1 MNQFA
6 LNEKYASNDIDCA
19 LIELPYFSK
28 ELWSTWKNV
37 FSGIIPIQLITTEK
51 TRRNGVSFNTALGIG
66 SSLGA
71 MPIGLSGN
79 CTGVKIWIGMDVH
92 SEGKKHVA
100 AASAVCDA
108 DGMLIGY
115 PPPRICSGE
124 RLDDAAFEIILRI
137 ILDGLIHHYGKSGAE
152 LPKELGI
159 IRDGQF
165 FENPDIIAKIE
176 KEYSVSFVIVDVKKQ
191 GAPKLAVENGLDF
204 KSAKCGTVVFGSKSG
219 YIQTTGDGNG
229 RIPGTPVLRE
239 VRLIAGDVKTV
250 DLLEDMFWLSKIHG
264 GSTQQPGLPIPQ
276 AYAHK
281 LAEIA
286 GRGVSIPN
294 KFNTDMG
301 FL

>member
-6 LNEKYASNDIDCA
+6 LNEKYASSDIDCA

-71 MPIGLSGN
+71 MPIGESGN
-79 CTGVKIWIGMDVH
+79 LQN
-92 SEGKKHVA
+92 SEDLDRDGCPQRREETRSSG
-100 AASAVCDA
+100 SAVCDA

-124 RLDDAAFEIILRI
+124 RLDDAAFESILRI
-137 ILDGLIHHYGKSGAE
+137 ILDGLIHHYGKSVK
-152 LPKELGI
+152 LPKKLGI

-165 FENPDIIAKIE
+165 FENPYIITKIE

-204 KSAKCGTVVFGSKSG
+204 KSAKCGTVEFGNKSDI
-219 YIQTTGDGNG
+219 YKPQETTGH
-229 RIPGTPVLRE
+229 TC
-239 VRLIAGDVKTV
+239 A
-250 DLLEDMFWLSKIHG
+250 
-264 GSTQQPGLPIPQ
+264 
-276 AYAHK
+276 
-281 LAEIA
+281 
-286 GRGVSIPN
+286 
-294 KFNTDMG
+294 
-301 FL
+301 